1 MKRALWVV
9 LVALSLTGCAVRAGY
24 YYRPDPYWTRDHD
37 RYEHH
42 HRDWDD
48 RWR

>member
-1 MKRALWVV
+1 MKRALG
-9 LVALSLTGCAVRAGY
+9 LLLLAFSLTGCAVHAGY
-24 YYRPDPYWTRDHD
+24 YSGPDRYWMRDHD

-42 HRDWDD
+42 RDGDD